1 MACKYLYFKMMNKS
15 QKKQKIYSPLNPA
28 ALFMIQRRHRE
39 IRRILAACPEEM
51 KDVKFLEIGCGEGQW
66 LAEFQMFG
74 LHVANLAGIEL
85 DEERAKFA
93 KERIVGA
100 DIRHGNGA
108 ALPWDDDS
116 FDIVFQSTV
125 FTSILDDKT
134 KQKVADEM
142 KRVCRPNGFILWY
155 DFAYDSPKNPDVK
168 GVKKCEI
175 RKLFQGWNCEI
186 RKVTLAPP
194 IARRAVPFCWLLA
207 EKLETFFP
215 WFRTHLIAEISPPKT
230 ML

>member
-1 MACKYLYFKMMNKS
+1 M
-15 QKKQKIYSPLNPA
+15 KQKQENQNIYSPLNPA
-28 ALFMIQRRHRE
+28 ALFMIQRRHRD
-39 IRRILAACPEEM
+39 IRRILASYAGAM
-51 KDVKFLEIGCGEGQW
+51 KDVKLLEIGCGHGQW

-93 KERIVGA
+93 GKRIVGA
-100 DIRHGNGA
+100 DVRAGNA
-108 ALPWDDDS
+108 VTLPWDDNS

-125 FTSILDDKT
+125 FTSILDDEI

-142 KRVCRPNGFILWY
+142 KRVCKPDGFILWY
-155 DFAYDSPKNPDVK
+155 DFAYNNPKNPDVK

-175 RKLFQGWNCEI
+175 RKLFKDWNCEI

-194 IARRAVPFCWLLA
+194 IARRTVPFCWLFA

-215 WFRTHLIAEISPPKT
+215 CLRTHLIAKISSV
-230 ML
+230 